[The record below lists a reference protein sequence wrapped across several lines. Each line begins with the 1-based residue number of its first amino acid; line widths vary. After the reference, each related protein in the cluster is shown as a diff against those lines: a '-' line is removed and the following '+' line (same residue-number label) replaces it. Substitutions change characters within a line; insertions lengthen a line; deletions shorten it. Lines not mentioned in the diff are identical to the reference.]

1 MIDSRTDANVL
12 DDLLLASGGRPVI
25 QIVLDPEDD
34 VVSIRAAGLD
44 GAAVPGIVLRLGK
57 ALTGSP

>member
-44 GAAVPGIVLRLGK
+44 GAAVPAIVLRLGK
-57 ALTGSP
+57 ALTGSH

>member
-1 MIDSRTDANVL
+1 MIDSRENANVL

-25 QIVLDPEDD
+25 QIVIDPEDD

-44 GAAVPGIVLRLGK
+44 GAAVPDIVLRLGK

>member
-1 MIDSRTDANVL
+1 MMDSRQNANVL
-12 DDLLLASGGRPVI
+12 DDLLLASGGKPVI

-34 VVSIRAAGLD
+34 VISIRTAGLD

-57 ALTGSP
+57 ALTGAP